1 MRSLF
6 WFVPNGINMDEWNIS
21 GFGSLANLD
30 LSPTLSPLSAHQD
43 SLLVLSGL
51 TNLAADANVAG
62 DHARGT
68 GSFLTCAAVNRS
80 ESEVI
85 SGVSIDQLLAQ
96 HLAGK
101 TARGSLQLGIV
112 GGDGIGDCDS
122 GYSCSYVHNVSWAAP
137 STPLPQVTSPAL
149 VFDLLFGGEDPNA
162 TAEDKARRQ
171 HYRLSVLDTVLEEI
185 HALEP
190 KLSAGDNAKLQ
201 EYLTGVRELEVRIAE
216 GTSLVCTPPER
227 PVSSEHVPE
236 ITGQMVQLM
245 ATAFECDLTR
255 VISFMLGNGASR
267 MAHDHLGIPSA
278 HHDLSHHLDDP
289 ESLAALA
296 AIDTWEVQQLAL
308 LLDELAQRTDVSG
321 ESLLD
326 NTLVMFSSE
335 ISDGNSHS
343 HRDLPVLLAGG
354 GSGTVTSG
362 RHLDLSGTPIA
373 DLYLSMAS
381 AHGLELG
388 SFGQDGTGP
397 IYELS

>member
-1 MRSLF
+1 MATWQTST
-6 WFVPNGINMDEWNIS
+6 
-21 GFGSLANLD
+21 
-30 LSPTLSPLSAHQD
+30 SPPPWSAHQE

-51 TNLAADANVAG
+51 TNLAGDADFAG

-68 GSFLTCAAVNRS
+68 GSFLTCTAVNHS
-80 ESEVI
+80 ESDVI
-85 SGVSIDQLLAQ
+85 SAVSIDQVIAQ
-96 HLAGK
+96 HLAGE
-101 TARGSLQLGIV
+101 TARNSLQLGIA

-122 GYSCSYVHNVSWAAP
+122 GYSCSYVHNLSWAGP

-149 VFDLLFGGEDPNA
+149 VFDLLFGGDDPNA
-162 TAEDKARRQ
+162 SAEDKARRQ

-190 KLSAGDNAKLQ
+190 KLSASDNAKLE
-201 EYLTGVRELEVRIAE
+201 EYLTGVRGLEVRIEE

-227 PVSSEHVPE
+227 PIATENVPE
-236 ITGQMVQLM
+236 VTAQMVQLM
-245 ATAFECDLTR
+245 ATAFECDITR

-278 HHDLSHHLDDP
+278 HHDLSHHQDDP
-289 ESLAALA
+289 DNLASLAV
-296 AIDTWEVQQLAL
+296 IDSWEVQQLAL
-308 LLDELAQRTDVSG
+308 LLDELAQRTDISG

-354 GSGTVTSG
+354 GAGAVTPG
-362 RHLDLSGTPIA
+362 RHLDLTNIPIA
-373 DLYLSMAS
+373 DLYISMAA
-381 AHGLELG
+381 AHGLALN

-397 IYELS
+397 IYELI